1 MFPLVSFLSLRSLR
15 DWSRLAAL
23 PVVWVL
29 TASLCLHLFSFQ
41 EQTRTEQRVQ
51 SMKEEFRQWWEY
63 GGKTMLT
70 IQGIDPEDTRE
81 YQKRLD
87 DRIEGYTSQTFRYQL
102 QLVPATAQVHQF
114 FSAWLLQPG
123 FASLLLFLWFY
134 SYAGLWLEERWGRLK
149 NLGIF
154 VLSCAMGNALVYV
167 IAGILYHKYLDLPF
181 TGASS
186 GLAVAMGALLATHS
200 RESVEM
206 RVPGK
211 ASLSWHLPAW
221 ALVIA
226 WFLAD
231 ALVNWFVNPGLYKAV
246 VPVNLL
252 LLPCGIF
259 LGLRMPLRRKG
270 ERELKR
276 EQLEL
281 SLAQTYDIAQ
291 DERTTHRTC
300 LADGFAAAHRRE
312 YQGAHELLV
321 RGLNGL
327 LRESPVDEAV
337 IAHAVERLVH
347 PDLLLDISA
356 NQWLEWGNQ
365 LSRLRM
371 PQSSIFC
378 LERNLAQEKDERF
391 ARMAL
396 LLSGAQRIKYQI
408 DAQKGRQL
416 LEKVISLKSDDLHAK
431 RAADML
437 AKYPAP

>member
-1 MFPLVSFLSLRSLR
+1 MFPLVSFLRLRSQR
-15 DWSRLAAL
+15 DWWRLAML

-29 TASLCLHLFSFQ
+29 VASLGLHLYSFQ
-41 EQTRTEQRVQ
+41 EQARTELRVQ
-51 SMKEEFRQWWEY
+51 GMKEEFRQWWEY

-70 IQGIDPEDTRE
+70 IQGIDPEDARE
-81 YQKRLD
+81 YQTRLD
-87 DRIEGYTSQTFRYQL
+87 DWIEGYTSQTFRYKL
-102 QLVPATAQVHQF
+102 QLVPATAEVHQF

-134 SYAGLWLEERWGRLK
+134 SYAGLWLEERWGRWK

-167 IAGILYHKYLDLPF
+167 IAGVLYHKYLDLPF

-200 RESVEM
+200 KESIEM
-206 RVPGK
+206 RMPGK
-211 ASLSWHLPAW
+211 ASLSFHMPAW
-221 ALVIA
+221 ALVAA
-226 WFLAD
+226 WFMAD

-252 LLPCGIF
+252 LLPFGVF
-259 LGLRMPLRRKG
+259 LGLRMPLRRKS

-281 SLAQTYDIAQ
+281 SLTQNYDLAQ
-291 DERTTHRTC
+291 DERSVHRTC

-312 YQGAHELLV
+312 YQGAQELLV

-337 IAHAVERLVH
+337 IAHAVERLSH
-347 PDLLLDISA
+347 PDLLLDIGA

-365 LSRLRM
+365 LSRLHM
-371 PQSSIFC
+371 PQSSILC

-391 ARMAL
+391 ARMAML
-396 LLSGAQRIKYQI
+396 LNGAQRIKFHI

-437 AKYPAP
+437 ARHPVP